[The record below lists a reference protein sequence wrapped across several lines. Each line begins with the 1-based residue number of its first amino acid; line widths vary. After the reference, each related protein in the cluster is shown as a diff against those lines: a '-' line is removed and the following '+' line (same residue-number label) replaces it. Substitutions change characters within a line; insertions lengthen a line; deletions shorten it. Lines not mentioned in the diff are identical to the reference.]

1 MSKKHIFFYQLL
13 RPLVIVF
20 LWIKFGYTYKVSKNL
35 PDTYIV
41 LSNHTTDYDPLFVAA
56 SFPRQMYFV
65 GSEHISRWKGI
76 YKLLQYCFAPI
87 MRPKGALAST
97 TVIEM
102 LRKVR
107 NGANVCL
114 FAEGVRSW
122 DGSPAPILPSTGKM
136 VKSARCGLVTYR
148 ITGGY
153 FASPMWSPSS
163 KTRRGPV
170 HGEAVNIY
178 TPEQLATMSAAEIQ
192 AAIVND
198 LAEDA
203 YVRQL
208 AAPQKYTGKGLAE
221 SMENLFFLCPQ
232 CDGMDTLRSH
242 DDTVTCASCGHSF
255 RYTEYGMLEGGAYST
270 IRELAKWQN
279 EQVEKAAQAGETYT
293 AASCTLT
300 RVAGHQETYA
310 GQGPLSLSPEGLT
323 CGDLKFPLN
332 EISDLAMHGK
342 RAIVFTVHKDYYE
355 LIPSSEANALKF
367 MLLYKAYQNKAA
379 TMQAV

>member
-1 MSKKHIFFYQLL
+1 MSKKHTFFYQLV

-20 LWIKFGYTYKVSKNL
+20 LWIKFGYTYKVPKNL
-35 PDTYIV
+35 PDTYMV

-65 GSEHISRWKGI
+65 GSEHIARWGTL

-107 NGANVCL
+107 SGANVCL

-122 DGSPAPILPSTGKM
+122 DGAPAPILPSTGKM

-153 FASPMWSPSS
+153 FVSPMWSPSS
-163 KTRRGPV
+163 KTRRGPI
-170 HGEAVNIY
+170 HGEVVNIY
-178 TPEQLATMSAAEIQ
+178 TPEQLAQMSAAEIQ

-203 YVRQL
+203 YDRQL
-208 AAPQKYTGKGLAE
+208 AAPKKYTGKGLAE
-221 SMENLFFLCPQ
+221 NMENLLFLCPQ
-232 CDGMDTLRSH
+232 CGGMDTLHSH
-242 DDTVTCASCGHSF
+242 NDTVTCASCDHSF
-255 RYTEYGMLEGGAYST
+255 RYTEYGTLEGSAFST
-270 IRELAKWQN
+270 LKELSQWQN
-279 EQVEKAAQAGETYT
+279 EQVSKAAQTGEIYT
-293 AASCTLT
+293 AASCTIT
-300 RVAGHQETYA
+300 RVAGHQENLV
-310 GQGPLSLSPEGLT
+310 GQGPLSLSPNGLI
-323 CGDLKFPLN
+323 CGDLQFPLD

-355 LIPSSEANALKF
+355 LIPSDEANALKF
-367 MLLYKAYQNKAA
+367 MLLYKAYQNQAA
-379 TMQAV
+379 AMQAV